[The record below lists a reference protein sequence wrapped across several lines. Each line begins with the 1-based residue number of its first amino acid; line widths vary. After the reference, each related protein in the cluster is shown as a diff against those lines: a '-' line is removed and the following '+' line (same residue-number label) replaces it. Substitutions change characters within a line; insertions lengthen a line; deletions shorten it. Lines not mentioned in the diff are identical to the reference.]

1 MITYYYRISNE
12 LPNGIST
19 LLISSASTTASI
31 IRRLLFCTFTSLRV
45 TIQPSNVSS
54 AVYVS
59 FSTSTAHAFLTAA
72 YASTRP
78 VPNRPMKGAF
88 SGMSYH

>member
-1 MITYYYRISNE
+1 
-12 LPNGIST
+12 
-19 LLISSASTTASI
+19 
-31 IRRLLFCTFTSLRV
+31 
-45 TIQPSNVSS
+45 
-54 AVYVS
+54 VYVS